1 MSMKRILAGTAVAGM
16 LFVNH
21 ACMNRNV
28 NAMRE
33 EIDKLKRGTISLP
46 LMQMKCIHQDLWHDA
61 SEKRPL
67 KLVVYSDSSAC
78 SSCAVSQLYTWIDL
92 MRESEPYQGKFGYHF
107 IFCPKTNDKAN
118 VELAIMALQHFKH
131 PVFIDTANVFERSNP
146 HLPNN
151 PPVPHLPSGRG
162 QPRGAGRQP
171 AGERK
176 DRGAVLEDREGKV
189 RRETLTL
196 PSLAKADEAVSC
208 GRAEKER

>member
-46 LMQMKCIHQDLWHDA
+46 LMQMKCIHQGLWHDA

-146 HLPNN
+146 HLPHN
-151 PPVPHLPSGRG
+151 PCSTPFFWTRTTAWCWSATRW
-162 QPRGAGRQP
+162 RTKR
-171 AGERK
+171 
-176 DRGAVLEDREGKV
+176 
-189 RRETLTL
+189 
-196 PSLAKADEAVSC
+196 
-208 GRAEKER
+208 